1 MCRCF
6 ATWRINEER
15 ARGIARGFAEAE
27 DFVYK
32 CELLDPQMKAV
43 GDIVRRLGAKNGAAY
58 VVGVALVSYML
69 SARGERHWFLAA
81 EFAGEDVGESLLR
94 FVRESPSL
102 ARFRVVRERR
112 ARRYLVFFV
121 PRFLEKFEAYASDLR
136 SFWVDLA
143 RAVGAKPQAKTVV
156 FAVKMFY
163 YSLRAAGFGVQG
175 LPREIPI
182 PVDFRVSL
190 MSLISGLVAGEAAD
204 FRSEARLL
212 RERGAGLVRRGWG
225 LVSELSSVPA
235 LNMDAVLWLVGG
247 AVDRSNFSR
256 KKVFLE
262 LENVVGRSLE
272 EREKRLVEELI
283 WRL

>member
-15 ARGIARGFAEAE
+15 VREIAEGFAQAE
-27 DFVYK
+27 DFVFE

-43 GDIVRRLGAKNGAAY
+43 EDIVRRLGANNGAAY

-69 SARGERHWFLAA
+69 SARGEKHWFLAA
-81 EFAGEDVGESLLR
+81 KFAGEDIGESLLR

-102 ARFRVVRERR
+102 ARFRIARKRR
-112 ARRYLVFFV
+112 TRRYLVFFV
-121 PRFLEKFEAYASDLR
+121 PRFLERFEAYASDLR
-136 SFWVDLA
+136 SLWVDLA

-163 YSLRAAGFGVQG
+163 YSLRAAGFKVQG
-175 LPREIPI
+175 LSYEIPI

-190 MSLISGLVAGEAAD
+190 MSLTSGLVTGGAAD
-204 FRSEARLL
+204 FRSEAKLL
-212 RERGAGLVRRGWG
+212 RERGANLVRRGWS
-225 LVSELSSVPA
+225 LVSEFSSMPA

-256 KKVFLE
+256 KRVFLE
-262 LENVVGRSLE
+262 LEKVVGRSLE
-272 EREKRLVEELI
+272 EHEKSLVEELI